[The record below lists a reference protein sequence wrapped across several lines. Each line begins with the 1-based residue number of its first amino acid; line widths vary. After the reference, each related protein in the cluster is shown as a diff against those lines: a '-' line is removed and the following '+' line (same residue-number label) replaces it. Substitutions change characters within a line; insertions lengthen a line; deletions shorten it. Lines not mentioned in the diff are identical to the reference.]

1 MLVKIKAFLF
11 TALTAAIFVFAG
23 CSSDSGGNDGGGK
36 PAPSPEVK
44 FAEDYASAVTSF
56 IPGQS
61 FQIQAVVS
69 NADLTAEGVQL
80 KFSCSNSNVLKLES
94 TGSGYADL
102 CPLSEGKATVTANLT
117 VGEEQYTAVQE
128 FTVAFDTQKFTANT
142 DSSLLSAAVSEPSDH
157 ASTVTI
163 TSEESENPYNA
174 FVVHLFDEEENL
186 VAVKFSAEKTVEL
199 ETSPASKYT
208 AKVYA
213 SNDSSYTVADVAQW
227 DTPADSTPPEAI
239 TGLTASQEYDSKVTL
254 NWTNSVSTDVEKIVI
269 SWVENNAEVTAEPS
283 EVVLT
288 AEDIDLTPGASVT
301 YSIEMEVRKT
311 SSDYTF
317 TLAAFDGAEN
327 KSEEVSAQGTLVADI
342 TPCGEVSDL
351 VFEMEL
357 AEENKVNYTITYTQP
372 SDSDFV
378 GIYVCYSGEDNEIS
392 VSDGKFTADKNKSIV
407 VGTLDDLGNKS
418 SGITVPY
425 FESPSEFTMSAD
437 YSYSYTVKGFTD
449 WAEDCTYVLKAVK
462 AGDES
467 GAEIAS
473 EEFTSEASAVVLRD
487 LEYKAEYN
495 VSVEAVKQGENYT
508 IKTVSQSK
516 KGPAVEKVIWEIHNS
531 WNGNGFITPYILSD
545 DTVKGYNIV
554 LAGNES
560 TYYTDVSNFK
570 YNAFIVYPAFNGNP
584 EQFSLEAT
592 NLGTLEESGLFVRPA
607 GTSFTTADYNNTG
620 NQSSWGFSAS
630 VSLFAVEYDEAN
642 KDMYSFRKWGISSV
656 SAEVPS
662 YALDNSWYGFACQG
676 YADYNVW
683 SSCANIC
690 MSNSWETIT
699 KNDYYDGRYFIY
711 EHRYNG
717 KSSGAPEVTD
727 SSVSNHTA
735 SVSYKLS
742 APDVIKVEVSLSG
755 KDYEDNSIPTVEI
768 LSPRGTVCGSAS
780 FEKLKS
786 GTAYTATVT
795 QYTSDGATSYST
807 KEVTTETDET
817 APADVTNAVVQGG
830 RSSISL
836 SWTEPADTDF
846 KCVKIVPY
854 TVTTDSEG
862 SKTSTA
868 TGEEFTVNKGTTY
881 YVCTEVDAE
890 TEYEFKIYALDYDN
904 NSSAGVTTDTCALGV
919 PVAKNVTAQARWT
932 QEVLVKWTDVSMVEV
947 DSNGE
952 TVTYTYNVAV
962 KQGEEEVASKSVECG
977 VGVAQFTGLTV
988 GTEYTFTVSVI
999 PSDTPDKSFSNE
1011 DCVKTATPRKVTV
1024 VYKNCNGGDNPY
1036 LTASSGKV
1044 PITNSGSSK
1053 GFTTSWIVWPALDG
1067 SIEFTYTADYS
1078 TDSKAVKPQ
1087 TGTVD
1092 TFSLEATP
1100 NSGYE
1105 SGLYLNFPSLETS
1118 NTSETS
1124 LTDVIK
1130 APDEEMDYSK
1140 ATFFNGTTKC
1150 GSSYP
1155 YVIRPV
1161 FNDGKIQIG
1170 ASSKVIQY
1178 RNSEGSPGVAMWA
1191 WSATYSYSTDAE

>member
-36 PAPSPEVK
+36 PAPSPEVQ

-56 IPGQS
+56 IPGQK
-61 FQIQAVVS
+61 FQVQALVLNAESQTVS
-69 NADLTAEGVQL
+69 
-80 KFSCSNSNVLKLES
+80 FSCSNSKVLKVEDN
-94 TGSGYADL
+94 GSGYAYIY
-102 CPLSEGKATVTANLT
+102 PLSEGSAKVTAKAVVN
-117 VGEEQYTAVQE
+117 EEVYFAVQE
-128 FTVAFDTQKFTANT
+128 FTVAFDTEKYVANEESAL
-142 DSSLLSAAVSEPSDH
+142 SSGSVSSSDH
-157 ASTVTI
+157 ASTFAI
-163 TSEESENPYNA
+163 ESS
-174 FVVHLFDEEENL
+174 FTDFTVHLFKEDSLE
-186 VAVKFSAEKTVEL
+186 AVKLSSEKSIEVE
-199 ETSPASKYT
+199 TAPSTTYT
-208 AKVYA
+208 AKVYC
-213 SNDSSYTVADVAQW
+213 SNAESYTYFEVPSW
-227 DTPADSTPPEAI
+227 TTPADSIPPEKV
-239 TGLTASQEYDSKVTL
+239 TGVSASTEYDDKIKVT
-254 NWTNSVSTDVEKIVI
+254 WINSVSTDVEKIVI
-269 SWVENNAEVTAEPS
+269 SWVENNAEVTAVPS

-327 KSEEVSAQGTLVADI
+327 KSEEVSAQGALVADI

-351 VFEMEL
+351 VFEIVSSTESD
-357 AEENKVNYTITYTQP
+357 VTYTMSYNEP
-372 SDSDFV
+372 SEKDFDKV
-378 GIYVCYSGEDNEIS
+378 IIQNNAGDEIS
-392 VSDGKFTADKNKSIV
+392 YNNGFTVSKDASIV
-407 VGTLDDLGNKS
+407 VCTVDKVGNMS
-418 SGITVPY
+418 SGIAVTASY

-437 YSYSYTVKGFTD
+437 YSYSYIVKGFNSL
-449 WAEDCTYVLKAVK
+449 ESDCTYVLKAVK
-462 AGDES
+462 AGDENR
-467 GAEIAS
+467 AEIAS

-630 VSLFAVEYDEAN
+630 VSLFAVAYDEAN
-642 KDMYSFRKWGISSV
+642 KDMYSFRKWAMNSV

-690 MSNSWETIT
+690 MSNAWDKIT
-699 KNDYYDGRYFIY
+699 KDDYYDGRYFIY

-717 KSSGAPEVTD
+717 EVSGTPEVID

-795 QYTSDGATSYST
+795 QYTSDGATSCST
-807 KEVTTETDET
+807 TEVTTETDET

-919 PVAKNVTAQARWT
+919 PVAKNVTAKARWT

-962 KQGEEEVASKSVECG
+962 KQGEEEVASKNVASG
-977 VGVAQFTGLTV
+977 AGIAQFTGLTV

-999 PSDTPDKSFSNE
+999 PSDTPDESFSNE

-1024 VYKNCNGGDNPY
+1024 VYKNNGESSNPY
-1036 LTASSGKV
+1036 LTASSGKE

-1067 SIEFTYTADYS
+1067 SIEFTYTLDSS
-1078 TDSKAVKPQ
+1078 TDSNAVKPQ

-1105 SGLYLNFPSLETS
+1105 SGLYLNFPSLGTS
-1118 NTSETS
+1118 NTSATS